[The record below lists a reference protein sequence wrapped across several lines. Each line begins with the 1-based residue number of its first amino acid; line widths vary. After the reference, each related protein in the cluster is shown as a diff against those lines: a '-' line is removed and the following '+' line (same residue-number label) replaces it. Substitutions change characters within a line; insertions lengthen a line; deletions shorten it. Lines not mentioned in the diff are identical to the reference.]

1 MASVPMPEWP
11 WVCPCPTT
19 WPSRPAA
26 VRNISVGFGGVDV
39 VVAYVVVAYVVVVGV
54 ETVAVIFLLSSATN
68 NSSRKNN

>member
-39 VVAYVVVAYVVVVGV
+39 VVAYVVVVGV